1 MYLNNLQLSQ
11 HDKRGLCGAGRSQ
24 PALEKG
30 GGGFDPIIT
39 KINYGNPIS
48 AIWIGKLNII

>member
-30 GGGFDPIIT
+30 GGGDLTLFPQ
-39 KINYGNPIS
+39 
-48 AIWIGKLNII
+48 KLTTEIQFLQSGLES